1 MTPRLNA
8 VSKGEFLSANPKS
21 LGELKL
27 TKNIPPTTIY
37 RTPLNDA
44 DVLPFLEVGYQVS

>member
-1 MTPRLNA
+1 MTPKLNA
-8 VSKGEFLSANPKS
+8 VSKGVFLPADPIY

-37 RTPLNDA
+37 RTSLNDA
-44 DVLPFLEVGYQVS
+44 DVLSFLEVGYQVS

>member
-8 VSKGEFLSANPKS
+8 VSTGEFPPVNPKS
-21 LGELKL
+21 LRELKL

-44 DVLPFLEVGYQVS
+44 DVLSFLEVGYQVS